1 MREAFMEEPSEMPI
15 PPLGI
20 DLDVR
25 PGVYRVL
32 TSVAALGDVLME
44 RWPEKQRGRAWRS
57 AVVACLRALE
67 TQTDAEV
74 ARSAFIMAAKDAG
87 ISVNANAEHF
97 EPRKRETSK
106 KKPQTNQ

>member
-1 MREAFMEEPSEMPI
+1 MSEAFMEEPSEMPI

-32 TSVAALGDVLME
+32 TSVAAMGDALMT
-44 RWPEKQRGRAWRS
+44 RWPEKQKGGAWRG

-67 TQTDAEV
+67 TQTNAEA
-74 ARSAFIMAAKDAG
+74 ARAAFIMAAEDAG
-87 ISVNANAEHF
+87 ISLNANAALF
-97 EPRKRETSK
+97 EPPPKTEKPK
-106 KKPQTNQ
+106 KKNRR